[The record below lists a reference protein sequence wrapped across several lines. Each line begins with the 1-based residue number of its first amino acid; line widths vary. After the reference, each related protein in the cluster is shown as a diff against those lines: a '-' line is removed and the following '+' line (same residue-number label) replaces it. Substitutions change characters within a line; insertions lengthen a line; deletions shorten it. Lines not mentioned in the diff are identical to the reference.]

1 VLRSGPNPRWRC
13 KSCSTVYTGAPRRI
27 AQHILG
33 VGGVGQIRPC
43 PRPLK
48 EYVTLMADLMA
59 LDKQSGRLVRKT
71 RLRGKDGTSS
81 SSSSSRD
88 GRGPGDG
95 GGGGGGNGESPSPT
109 KASKRKPHAT
119 ARRGGDNDTA
129 VEAAAAAESQAA
141 AAAATASAPAPE
153 RFEVY
158 VAKEDFKFSSSHF
171 VAFEGFRERLHGHNY
186 SCGVR
191 LRGEV
196 CEDGYVVDFGIVKKV
211 MRKLCKGLNE
221 RFLCPMESDA
231 LEITLTG
238 SQVVIVCQDGATFV
252 LPRDDCALLPL
263 VHSTAEE
270 LSHFLFSRLLR
281 EFTLPY
287 LHSRGV
293 TEMDVSVAE
302 LPRQEAIYR
311 GKIPPSEDMIQDPP
325 FSTARRVRGCFEDSN
340 NNNNNNEEG
349 CSITFSGCASK
360 MDTTPTPGGGVY
372 SHHSHMDMGVND
384 LPPHTSC
391 GGGGA
396 DGGGLGGRGGGGVLS
411 VGPGWNLSVVPPAA
425 PGGGLPDSGG
435 GAVLG
440 NPPGTGVMVGRV
452 HLGGA
457 EPGGVGGGPPGVGGP
472 LSGIGGPAA
481 GDGGGGIM
489 NPLAPGLRPNS
500 IPTPA
505 AVASRGF
512 AAGQRRGGRG
522 GGLQEG
528 QDFSSPEST
537 GARGGEL

>member
-1 VLRSGPNPRWRC
+1 
-13 KSCSTVYTGAPRRI
+13 
-27 AQHILG
+27 
-33 VGGVGQIRPC
+33 
-43 PRPLK
+43 
-48 EYVTLMADLMA
+48 MADLMA

-81 SSSSSRD
+81 SSSSSSSVRD
-88 GRGPGDG
+88 GRGSGDG

-129 VEAAAAAESQAA
+129 AEAVAAAESAA
-141 AAAATASAPAPE
+141 AAAAAAAAFASAPAPE

-302 LPRQEAIYR
+302 LPRQE
-311 GKIPPSEDMIQDPP
+311 
-325 FSTARRVRGCFEDSN
+325 
-340 NNNNNNEEG
+340 
-349 CSITFSGCASK
+349 
-360 MDTTPTPGGGVY
+360 
-372 SHHSHMDMGVND
+372 
-384 LPPHTSC
+384 
-391 GGGGA
+391 
-396 DGGGLGGRGGGGVLS
+396 
-411 VGPGWNLSVVPPAA
+411 
-425 PGGGLPDSGG
+425 
-435 GAVLG
+435 
-440 NPPGTGVMVGRV
+440 
-452 HLGGA
+452 
-457 EPGGVGGGPPGVGGP
+457 
-472 LSGIGGPAA
+472 
-481 GDGGGGIM
+481 
-489 NPLAPGLRPNS
+489 
-500 IPTPA
+500 
-505 AVASRGF
+505 
-512 AAGQRRGGRG
+512 
-522 GGLQEG
+522 
-528 QDFSSPEST
+528 
-537 GARGGEL
+537 

>member
-1 VLRSGPNPRWRC
+1 
-13 KSCSTVYTGAPRRI
+13 
-27 AQHILG
+27 

-71 RLRGKDGTSS
+71 RLRGKDGTTTSS
-81 SSSSSRD
+81 SSVRD
-88 GRGPGDG
+88 GRGPRDGG
-95 GGGGGGNGESPSPT
+95 GGGGGGNGERPSPT

-129 VEAAAAAESQAA
+129 AEAAAAAESAAAA
-141 AAAATASAPAPE
+141 AAAATAAALAPE
-153 RFEVY
+153 RFEVF

-186 SCGVR
+186 SCSVR
-191 LRGEV
+191 LKGEV
-196 CEDGYVVDFGIVKKV
+196 CQDGYVVDFGIVKKV

-263 VHSTAEE
+263 IHSTAEE

-311 GKIPPSEDMIQDPP
+311 GKVPPSEDMIQDPP
-325 FSTARRVRGCFEDSN
+325 FRTARRVRGCFEDSSG
-340 NNNNNNEEG
+340 NNNNNEEG

-384 LPPHTSC
+384 LPPHTAC

-396 DGGGLGGRGGGGVLS
+396 DGGGLGGGGGGGGSGGGVLG
-411 VGPGWNLSVVPPAA
+411 VGAEWNPTAVPPAA
-425 PGGGLPDSGG
+425 PGGGLPDGGG

-457 EPGGVGGGPPGVGGP
+457 
-472 LSGIGGPAA
+472 
-481 GDGGGGIM
+481 
-489 NPLAPGLRPNS
+489 
-500 IPTPA
+500 
-505 AVASRGF
+505 
-512 AAGQRRGGRG
+512 
-522 GGLQEG
+522 
-528 QDFSSPEST
+528 
-537 GARGGEL
+537 